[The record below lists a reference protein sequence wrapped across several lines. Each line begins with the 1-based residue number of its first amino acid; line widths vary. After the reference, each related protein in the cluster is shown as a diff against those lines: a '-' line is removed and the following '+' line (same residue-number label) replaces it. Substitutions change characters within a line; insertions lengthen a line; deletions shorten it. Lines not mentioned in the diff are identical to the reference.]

1 MSGSNDEELTNSILK
16 AIKSLSEDDKIRLVK
31 KINDFLAKNKKP
43 EDKK

>member
-1 MSGSNDEELTNSILK
+1 MNGGNDEDLTNSILK
-16 AIKSLSEDDKIRLVK
+16 AIKSLSDEDRAKLVE